1 MTPRSRPSHL
11 ISRAGV
17 IALAACAPLPPG
29 GPAPAA
35 SPACRAPDGQR
46 LALQSGDGSSPI
58 VTVTANGVGP
68 FHLVLDTAASGTT
81 LDADA
86 VARAKLPRDAAT
98 EQAEGIGGSVE
109 VRLRKVAAVDAGPLR
124 LRNATIA
131 ELPAPAFESHRVS
144 GLGGIDL
151 FGARLAVW
159 DFAGMSV
166 SVSPSGALA
175 GAAPC
180 WRPLEVHWMRP
191 WKVLAPITL
200 DGRDGHALIDT
211 GIQQTI
217 LNPVFAEA
225 LGLSAGSLALPVDGE
240 VTGIDG
246 RPMPLLLAR
255 IGDARVGAWS
265 WTDQP
270 VHVADLPVFQR
281 LGDPAAPLA
290 VLGMDWLRGKRFA
303 IDYGQEKVWQAAD

>member
-1 MTPRSRPSHL
+1 MKRRSGPSL
-11 ISRAGV
+11 FISLAGV
-17 IALAACAPLPPG
+17 LASGGCAPRTG
-29 GPAPAA
+29 GETAPAA
-35 SPACRAPDGQR
+35 SPACAAPDGER
-46 LALQSGDGSSPI
+46 LALQRGDGSSPI
-58 VTVTANGVGP
+58 VTVTVDGAGP

-86 VARAKLPRDAAT
+86 VKRANLPRDTAM

-124 LRNATIA
+124 LRDATIA
-131 ELPAPAFESHRVS
+131 ELPAPEFESHRVS

-151 FGARLAVW
+151 FGDRLAVW
-159 DFAGMSV
+159 DLAGMSV
-166 SVSPSGALA
+166 SVSPSGALS

-180 WRPLEVHWMRP
+180 WRPLEVDWMRP

-200 DGRDGHALIDT
+200 NGRNGYALIDT
-211 GIQQTI
+211 GMQQTI
-217 LNPVFAEA
+217 LNPVFAAA
-225 LGLSAGSLALPVDGE
+225 LGLGAGDAALPVDGE
-240 VTGIDG
+240 ITGIDG
-246 RPMPLLLAR
+246 RPTPLLLAR
-255 IGDARVGAWS
+255 IGDARVGAWR

-281 LGDPAAPLA
+281 LGDPEAPLA

-303 IDYGQEKVWQAAD
+303 IDYGQKKVWQAPD